1 MGSLKFE
8 VLLFVFI
15 LTPSHFPNSESNT
28 SPSSLRLRATPHTHH
43 SQLGASLPVS
53 RKPGEEQ
60 TTDYL
65 RFHALSQDA
74 CMSFP
79 PSLRFKYPT
88 VSGQFLHFSP
98 FYPTVSELLQ
108 VFISFLSFLF
118 ISPAS
123 ISTVNRHKLIS
134 TAPCLKRRSN
144 KSLDHV
150 FLLML
155 PSNMSYW
162 FLTQISLKTR
172 SVSIAFL
179 LLFLIYL
186 YY

>member
-1 MGSLKFE
+1 MGSLKFQ

-15 LTPSHFPNSESNT
+15 LTPSCFPNSQSNS
-28 SPSSLRLRATPHTHH
+28 SPFSLSLQATPYTHH
-43 SQLGASLPVS
+43 CQQGASLPIS
-53 RKPGEEQ
+53 PG
-60 TTDYL
+60 TWRRAHTDYL

-79 PSLRFKYPT
+79 PSLRFKYPA

-98 FYPTVSELLQ
+98 FYPTVSDLLQ
-108 VFISFLSFLF
+108 VFISFLCFLY

-123 ISTVNRHKLIS
+123 ISTVSRHQLIS

-150 FLLML
+150 FLLI
-155 PSNMSYW
+155 
-162 FLTQISLKTR
+162 LTYLTCFSLK
-172 SVSIAFL
+172 
-179 LLFLIYL
+179 YP
-186 YY
+186 